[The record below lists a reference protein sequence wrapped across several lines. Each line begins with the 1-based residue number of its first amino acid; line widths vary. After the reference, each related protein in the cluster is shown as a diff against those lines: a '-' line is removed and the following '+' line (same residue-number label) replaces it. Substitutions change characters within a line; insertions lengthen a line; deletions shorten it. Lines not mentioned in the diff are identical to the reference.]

1 MRSES
6 SAAVRRREM
15 LELFKKS
22 NTALTG
28 SDLAKR
34 FNVSRQIIIKDIAV
48 LKQEGNSVEA
58 TGKGYYLRAPE
69 VFERVFK
76 LLHTSDQTRDELR
89 LVVDM
94 GGVVKDVFVWHK
106 VYGRLKAS
114 LNISS
119 REDIDRFIE
128 GVRSGKSSELMNITG
143 GYHYHTVTAE
153 DEIVLDRIA
162 ESLNQ
167 RGYIVGGI

>member
-1 MRSES
+1 
-6 SAAVRRREM
+6 
-15 LELFKKS
+15 
-22 NTALTG
+22 
-28 SDLAKR
+28 
-34 FNVSRQIIIKDIAV
+34 
-48 LKQEGNSVEA
+48 
-58 TGKGYYLRAPE
+58 

-119 REDIDRFIE
+119 REDVDRFIE

-153 DEIVLDRIA
+153 DETVLDRIA

>member
-6 SAAVRRREM
+6 PAAVRRREM
-15 LELFKKS
+15 LELLKKS

-28 SDLAKR
+28 NDLAKR
-34 FNVSRQIIIKDIAV
+34 FNVSRQIIIKDIAT
-48 LKQEGNSVEA
+48 LKQEGKPIVA
-58 TGKGYYLRAPE
+58 TGRGYYLRAPE
-69 VFERVFK
+69 IFERIFK
-76 LLHTSDQTRDELR
+76 LYHTADQTLDELR

-106 VYGRLKAS
+106 VYGRVKAS

-119 REDIDRFIE
+119 REDVERFIE

-153 DEIVLDRIA
+153 DEAILDKIA
-162 ESLNQ
+162 ETLDK